1 MILSGIAYPFKVMSI
16 HKGKCI
22 INGGPHL
29 VTAQQ
34 KNKLNLWMEQSEKTL
49 KLIYY
54 NNNNVIVKIITIS
67 ANPPQPHIFCA
78 MQKKLLDI
86 ESQIIILGYHQLRIS
101 VSKTLILTGGIHT
114 METEKF
120 AKQMIDFQ
128 KATFDNTFTALTMLQ
143 DQAERMVNTVIDQ
156 ATWLPEESRRVIDEM
171 AGAFKKGRT
180 DFKGAIDE
188 NFMKMADLF

>member
-1 MILSGIAYPFKVMSI
+1 
-16 HKGKCI
+16 
-22 INGGPHL
+22 
-29 VTAQQ
+29 
-34 KNKLNLWMEQSEKTL
+34 
-49 KLIYY
+49 
-54 NNNNVIVKIITIS
+54 
-67 ANPPQPHIFCA
+67 
-78 MQKKLLDI
+78 
-86 ESQIIILGYHQLRIS
+86 
-101 VSKTLILTGGIHT
+101 

-128 KATFDNTFTALTMLQ
+128 KATFDNAFTAVTMLQ

-171 AGAFKKGRT
+171 AGALKKGRT